1 MAHAVKGKLTAV
13 STHSRVEAAATF
25 NNPTAEH
32 EGLVSTHSRA
42 KAAASTANKIL
53 YSFDVSTHSRTKA
66 AALTALLDS
75 SL

>member
-32 EGLVSTHSRA
+32 EGLVSTYSRA
-42 KAAASTANKIL
+42 KAAAGLTIL
-53 YSFDVSTHSRTKA
+53 QK
-66 AALTALLDS
+66 LDQN
-75 SL
+75 